1 MGQKYATFNDATRA
15 ITGFY
20 DDAIS
25 SPPQGSPAVK
35 LTATQYSAML
45 EGQSAGKLPGVDAS
59 GNPVLLDPAPPSGDA
74 LAELK
79 RVERNAAITA
89 TDWIVARH
97 QDELALGGAT
107 TLTAEQYA
115 TLLAYRKTLR
125 DLPEQAEWPNVEL
138 PAVPDF
144 VTAL

>member
-1 MGQKYATFNDATRA
+1 MGQKYATYDATGA
-15 ITGFY
+15 ITGYY

-25 SPPQGSPAVK
+25 APPAGSQFVK
-35 LTATQYSAML
+35 LTTDQYRAML
-45 EGQSAGKLPGVDAS
+45 DGQSDGKRPSIDAS
-59 GNPVLLDPAPPSGDA
+59 GNPVLLDPLEPTGDE

-79 RVERNAAITA
+79 RAQRNAAITA

-125 DLPEQAEWPNVEL
+125 DLPDSASWPGVDL

-144 VTAL
+144 VTAM

>member
-20 DDAIS
+20 DDAIC
-25 SPPQGSPAVK
+25 SPPQGSPVVK
-35 LTATQYSAML
+35 LTAAQYSAML
-45 EGQSAGKLPGVDAS
+45 EGQSAGKLPGIDAD
-59 GNPVLLDPAPPSGDA
+59 GNPVLLDPPAATGDA
-74 LAELK
+74 LADLK
-79 RVERNAAITA
+79 RAERNVAITA

-107 TLTAEQYA
+107 TLTADQYA
-115 TLLAYRKTLR
+115 ALLAYRKTLR
-125 DLPEQAEWPNVEL
+125 DLPDLAEWPNVDL
-138 PAVPDF
+138 PAVPEF

>member
-1 MGQKYATFNDATRA
+1 MSQKYATYDAVGA
-15 ITGFY
+15 ITGYY
-20 DDAIS
+20 DDALCM
-25 SPPQGSPAVK
+25 PPEGAQFVK
-35 LTATQYSAML
+35 LTTDQYRAML
-45 EGQSAGKLPGVDAS
+45 DGQSVGKQPGVDAG
-59 GNPVLLDPAPPSGDA
+59 GNPVLLDAPAPSGDA

-79 RVERNAAITA
+79 RAERNAAITA

-107 TLTAEQYA
+107 TLTADQYT

-125 DLPEQAEWPNVEL
+125 DLPDAADWPNAEL
-138 PAVPDF
+138 PAAPDF

>member
-1 MGQKYATFNDATRA
+1 MGQKYASYDAATRA
-15 ITGFY
+15 ITGYY

-25 SPPQGSPAVK
+25 TPPQGAQFVK
-35 LTATQYSAML
+35 LTAVQYREML
-45 EGQSAGKLPGVDAS
+45 DGQSTGKQPSIDAD
-59 GNPVLLDPAPPSGDA
+59 GNPALLDPPAPTGDE

-79 RVERNAAITA
+79 RGERNAAITA

-107 TLTAEQYA
+107 TLTADQYA

-125 DLPEQAEWPNVEL
+125 DLPDSAEWPNVEL

-144 VTAL
+144 VTAM

>member
-1 MGQKYATFNDATRA
+1 MGQKFASYDATGA
-15 ITGFY
+15 ITGYY

-25 SPPQGSPAVK
+25 APPAGSQFVK
-35 LTATQYSAML
+35 LTADEYRAML
-45 EGQSAGKLPGVDAS
+45 DGQSDGKRPSIDAS
-59 GNPVLLDPAPPSGDA
+59 GNPVLLDPPAPTGDA
-74 LAELK
+74 LAELQ
-79 RVERNAAITA
+79 RAARNAAITA

-107 TLTAEQYA
+107 TLTTEQYA

-125 DLPEQAEWPNVEL
+125 DLPDAPSWPDVEL

-144 VTAL
+144 VTAM

>member
-1 MGQKYATFNDATRA
+1 MGQKFASYDATGA
-15 ITGFY
+15 ITGYY

-25 SPPQGSPAVK
+25 APPAGLQFVK
-35 LTATQYSAML
+35 LTADQYRAML
-45 EGQSAGKLPGVDAS
+45 DGQSDGKRPSIDAS
-59 GNPVLLDPAPPSGDA
+59 GNPVLLDPPAPTGDA
-74 LAELK
+74 LAELQ
-79 RVERNAAITA
+79 RAARNAAITA

-125 DLPEQAEWPNVEL
+125 DLPDASSWPDVEL

-144 VTAL
+144 VTAM

>member
-1 MGQKYATFNDATRA
+1 MGKKFATYDATGA
-15 ITGFY
+15 ITGYY

-25 SPPQGSPAVK
+25 APPADSQFVP
-35 LTATQYSAML
+35 LTADQYRAML
-45 EGQSAGKLPGVDAS
+45 DGQSTGKRPGIDAD
-59 GNPVLLDPAPPSGDA
+59 GNPVLRDPPAPTGDA

-79 RVERNAAITA
+79 RAARNAAINA

-115 TLLAYRKTLR
+115 ALLAYRKTLR
-125 DLPEQAEWPNVEL
+125 DLPDAPSWPDVEL
-138 PAVPDF
+138 PTVPDF
-144 VTAL
+144 VTAM